1 MNDRIDTYTILCGL
15 SDYIPVMTEAEIV
28 LILNGRMRVSP
39 EMVYRWERLL
49 QSRAISIETRVRE
62 AYAKQG
68 KR

>member
-1 MNDRIDTYTILCGL
+1 MNEKIDTYTLLYGL

-49 QSRAISIETRVRE
+49 QSRTVAMESRIRN

-68 KR
+68 QR